1 MFVKKLLRYDDTKYL
16 KTNVTIRVANV
27 SFPSTRGPHKENHEG
42 RNQQRYH
49 DVMQFY
55 VSVYFTVAPKGS
67 TLRNLTKD
75 LHLNNM
81 IYNSLFFS
89 AERSGT
95 FTTHKLRHRF

>member
-1 MFVKKLLRYDDTKYL
+1 MGKILPRNKSDNLSTFTVETSFRARFSNVTKIAGKKRISDDTKYL

-49 DVMQFY
+49 DVVQFY

-67 TLRNLTKD
+67 TIEKFN
-75 LHLNNM
+75 
-81 IYNSLFFS
+81 
-89 AERSGT
+89 
-95 FTTHKLRHRF
+95 